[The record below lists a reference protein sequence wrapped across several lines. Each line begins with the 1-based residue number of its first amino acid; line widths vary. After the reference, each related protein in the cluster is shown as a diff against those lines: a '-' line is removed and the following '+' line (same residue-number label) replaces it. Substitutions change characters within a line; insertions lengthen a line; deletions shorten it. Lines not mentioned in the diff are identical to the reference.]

1 MHVLVIA
8 KGLASAVG
16 PVAWIFAGV
25 IGAFTVFVGAAL
37 AVALIDN
44 GERGRRAQKILK
56 DLLALFRR
64 GGQ

>member
-16 PVAWIFAGV
+16 PVAWVFAGV
-25 IGAFTVFVGAAL
+25 IGAFTVFVGATL

-56 DLLALFRR
+56 DLLVQFRR
-64 GGQ
+64 GGR

>member
-8 KGLASAVG
+8 KGLTSVLGSA
-16 PVAWIFAGV
+16 AWIFAGV

-44 GERGRRAQKILK
+44 GERGRRAQKILT
-56 DLLALFRR
+56 DLLALFSR